1 LNQADSLALND
12 SWTVNCWEQG
22 MSMRWLKYAVAGI
35 GLGLAARAIHDQK
48 SGTPAPASEVAPATP
63 KELGMVQGK

>member
-1 LNQADSLALND
+1 
-12 SWTVNCWEQG
+12 

-48 SGTPAPASEVAPATP
+48 SGPPAPASEVAPATP